1 MVGTRR
7 RGSLSRGGAADP
19 GWRGERGD
27 LCAGRIRRR
36 SAHRSVAVGSPG
48 VLRADGRTARRHR
61 MGHSK
66 VDPRVRSSAALG
78 CRSTR
83 RGASCC
89 RRRCG
94 AGTGCRHGRCDL
106 TWTCRA
112 RDPRRSLAQAAAL
125 GGGRHCSHHHR
136 RGGRRPGCA
145 CSRALRRRGC
155 LLCRF
160 GTGDR
165 DGGHGGSVDFHR
177 RVCGGVG
184 PDDSLGSLVARCGG
198 QHHRHRG
205 RRWLLAHCRRDSAKV
220 AQDDMDMA
228 GRGAR
233 RDRRCRERCY
243 RERHRAAIGGADICW
258 WLAPSRSRGQSCGNF
273 RRRSENAHSSSARR
287 RLGLG
292 LGSVRVRV
300 VGRPACRQHLA
311 GERSHRSRIGRF
323 DSERS
328 RPIRGG
334 LNRVGCRL
342 RVRHGIRRVRHRRRR
357 TGYSSRRARDRG
369 RHHAPG
375 NGGEHLGEAAD
386 AVVVARGRRSTAAC
400 GAFLYAANLPTAAT
414 ESLVI
419 ATGIAALVL
428 SLLLSRASPRSAWLI
443 PAAGFATIAD
453 LSAVGLAV
461 DLLPNRT
468 PLSLTLL
475 IIGAE
480 TAAAGITMR
489 RVALVCAAPALMCA
503 AWLLYASTALA
514 GNPEWL
520 TVPIGAAVLLTVELA
535 RWDSR
540 RGHPL
545 PVADALIAL
554 ELLGMSLVVITALV
568 QTITDSILYG
578 LAAIGLA
585 LILLVWGVITR
596 ARRRVFAGAVALGGM
611 RLFQHY
617 GATTIEHNRARVRA
631 TVRRL
636 DQLMSGW
643 ERT

>member
-1 MVGTRR
+1 M
-7 RGSLSRGGAADP
+7 
-19 GWRGERGD
+19 
-27 LCAGRIRRR
+27 
-36 SAHRSVAVGSPG
+36 AVSI
-48 VLRADGRTARRHR
+48 
-61 MGHSK
+61 
-66 VDPRVRSSAALG
+66 
-78 CRSTR
+78 
-83 RGASCC
+83 
-89 RRRCG
+89 
-94 AGTGCRHGRCDL
+94 
-106 TWTCRA
+106 
-112 RDPRRSLAQAAAL
+112 
-125 GGGRHCSHHHR
+125 
-136 RGGRRPGCA
+136 
-145 CSRALRRRGC
+145 
-155 LLCRF
+155 
-160 GTGDR
+160 
-165 DGGHGGSVDFHR
+165 
-177 RVCGGVG
+177 
-184 PDDSLGSLVARCGG
+184 
-198 QHHRHRG
+198 
-205 RRWLLAHCRRDSAKV
+205 SAKPLTLSWLREV
-220 AQDDMDMA
+220 
-228 GRGAR
+228 GAVL
-233 RDRRCRERCY
+233 
-243 RERHRAAIGGADICW
+243 AA
-258 WLAPSRSRGQSCGNF
+258 
-273 RRRSENAHSSSARR
+273 
-287 RLGLG
+287 
-292 LGSVRVRV
+292 
-300 VGRPACRQHLA
+300 
-311 GERSHRSRIGRF
+311 
-323 DSERS
+323 
-328 RPIRGG
+328 
-334 LNRVGCRL
+334 
-342 RVRHGIRRVRHRRRR
+342 
-357 TGYSSRRARDRG
+357 
-369 RHHAPG
+369 
-375 NGGEHLGEAAD
+375 
-386 AVVVARGRRSTAAC
+386 AAC

-503 AWLLYASTALA
+503 AWLLYASAALA
-514 GNPEWL
+514 RNPEWL

-596 ARRRVFAGAVALGGM
+596 VRRRVFAGAFAVVGALVLILAVPVVRFVPDVTGALLWVTLGGIGLLL
-611 RLFQHY
+611 LFA
-617 GATTIEHNRARVRA
+617 ATTIEHNRARVRA

-643 ERT
+643 E